1 MMVRDVTPR
10 DAPAWLRLRRALW
23 PHHAEADHAAEIR
36 EFLEGCAPEPIAVL
50 VVADGAGQLI
60 GFAELSIRAYA
71 EGCHTDRV
79 AYLEGWYVVPDARNR
94 GVGRALIAA
103 AEAWGR
109 SQGCVEFA
117 SDAELT
123 NDASAAA
130 HQAVGVIE
138 VERVLAQ
145 GPEARRVGPQREGP
159 K

>member
-1 MMVRDVTPR
+1 MMVRAVTPR

-23 PHHAEADHAAEIR
+23 PHHAETAHAAEIR
-36 EFLEGCAPEPIAVL
+36 EFLEGCAPEPLAVL

-79 AYLEGWYVVPDARNR
+79 AYLEGWYVVPDARDR

-130 HQAVGVIE
+130 HQAVGFIE
-138 VERVLAQ
+138 VGRVRCFRKDLS
-145 GPEARRVGPQREGP
+145 
-159 K
+159 

>member
-1 MMVRDVTPR
+1 MMVRAVTPS

-23 PHHAEADHAAEIR
+23 PHHAESEHAAEIT
-36 EFLEGCAPEPIAVL
+36 EFLEGRAREPLAVL
-50 VVADGAGQLI
+50 VVADGADRLI
-60 GFAELSIRAYA
+60 GFGELSIRAYA

-103 AEAWGR
+103 AEEWGR

-130 HQAVGVIE
+130 HKALGFTEVG
-138 VERVLAQ
+138 RVRCFRKDL
-145 GPEARRVGPQREGP
+145 
-159 K
+159 

>member
-1 MMVRDVTPR
+1 MIVRAVTPS

-23 PHHAEADHAAEIR
+23 PHHAESEHAAEIT
-36 EFLEGCAPEPIAVL
+36 EFLEGRAREPLAVL
-50 VVADGAGQLI
+50 VVADGADRLI
-60 GFAELSIRAYA
+60 GFGELSIRAYA

-103 AEAWGR
+103 AEEWGR
-109 SQGCVEFA
+109 AQGCVEFA

-130 HQAVGVIE
+130 HKALGFTEVG
-138 VERVLAQ
+138 RVRCFRKDL
-145 GPEARRVGPQREGP
+145 
-159 K
+159 

>member
-1 MMVRDVTPR
+1 MLVRAVTPS

-23 PHHAEADHAAEIR
+23 PHHAESEHAAEIT
-36 EFLEGCAPEPIAVL
+36 EFLEGRAREPLAVL
-50 VVADGAGQLI
+50 VVADGAERLI
-60 GFAELSIRAYA
+60 GFGELSIRAYA

-103 AEAWGR
+103 AEEWGR

-123 NDASAAA
+123 NHASAAA
-130 HQAVGVIE
+130 HKALGFTEVG
-138 VERVLAQ
+138 RVRCFRKDL
-145 GPEARRVGPQREGP
+145 
-159 K
+159 

>member
-1 MMVRDVTPR
+1 MMVRAVTPS
-10 DAPAWLRLRRALW
+10 DAPAWLRLRCALW
-23 PHHAEADHAAEIR
+23 PHHAESEHAAEIT
-36 EFLEGCAPEPIAVL
+36 EFLEGRAREPLAVL
-50 VVADGAGQLI
+50 VVADGADRLI
-60 GFAELSIRAYA
+60 GFGELSIRAYA

-103 AEAWGR
+103 AEEWGR

-130 HQAVGVIE
+130 HKALGFTEVG
-138 VERVLAQ
+138 RVRCFRKDL
-145 GPEARRVGPQREGP
+145 
-159 K
+159 